1 MNANDM
7 IEQLKT
13 LPAEQ
18 QDEVYLWLRNRR
30 GGLKRL
36 AELADKILP
45 PTDMTEEEILN
56 LPRVRPPGF

>member
-1 MNANDM
+1 MSTTEVM
-7 IEQLKT
+7 QQLEA

-18 QDEVYLWLRNRR
+18 QDEIYLWLRTRR

-45 PTDMTEEEILN
+45 RTTLTEEEILA
-56 LPRVRPPGF
+56 LPRVRPSGF